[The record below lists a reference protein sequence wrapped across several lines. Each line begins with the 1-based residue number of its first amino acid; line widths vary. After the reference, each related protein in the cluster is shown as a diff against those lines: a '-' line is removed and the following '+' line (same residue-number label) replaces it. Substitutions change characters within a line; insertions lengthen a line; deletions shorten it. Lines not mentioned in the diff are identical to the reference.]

1 MFACVCVCVIVLVC
15 GWLVTLFKPQKPKAR
30 QAAVVRF
37 LFCFPPPLCYHS
49 ILPRLT
55 KTSNEKCR
63 GKEIGVEKKR
73 THKLLVDKVVQIKT
87 LRPNFGLCLDCQTG
101 RAGPDRQTSGRG
113 LKDNAQFEFAQLCIP
128 CEHTMLDKGLPRL
141 KNIKAELIGTYFI
154 TS

>member
-49 ILPRLT
+49 LLPRLT

-101 RAGPDRQTSGRG
+101 RAGPAGKRAGEDLR
-113 LKDNAQFEFAQLCIP
+113 I
-128 CEHTMLDKGLPRL
+128 MLSLSLLNSAYPVSIQCLTKG
-141 KNIKAELIGTYFI
+141 YHD
-154 TS
+154 